1 VLNEEEVPVAD
12 IELTLDTAA
21 PEANPASAAAAPITD
36 LAAIEQQASKLTPEE
51 RKKIDD
57 FAAKINIH
65 DTTVIARYGES
76 AQAKSSQFS
85 ESALQG
91 VKGKDLDAVG
101 DMITGLVV
109 QIKGFK
115 PEDEKKGL
123 ARLLQKGKNHLE
135 ELRAQYTDV
144 SKNIDKIS
152 DTLKGHRMTLLA
164 DVGVLDKLFENNLQY
179 FKELTMYILAGKQ
192 RLAEVESGE
201 LRELQRVAAES
212 GLQEDAQRASDLA
225 EQCNRFEKRIYDLE
239 LTRTICI
246 QMAPQIRM
254 VQNTNV
260 IMADKIQTSIANTIP
275 LWKNQILLALGL
287 EHSKRAIQAQRQVS
301 DITNQLLRENADKL
315 KMNTVEAARE
325 FERGIV
331 DIETLV
337 HTNES
342 IITTLDEVLSIQR
355 EGKQRRREAEQQL
368 VDIEN
373 QLKTR
378 LLARRDT

>member
-1 VLNEEEVPVAD
+1 
-12 IELTLDTAA
+12 
-21 PEANPASAAAAPITD
+21 
-36 LAAIEQQASKLTPEE
+36 
-51 RKKIDD
+51 
-57 FAAKINIH
+57 
-65 DTTVIARYGES
+65 
-76 AQAKSSQFS
+76 
-85 ESALQG
+85 
-91 VKGKDLDAVG
+91 
-101 DMITGLVV
+101 
-109 QIKGFK
+109 
-115 PEDEKKGL
+115 
-123 ARLLQKGKNHLE
+123 
-135 ELRAQYTDV
+135 
-144 SKNIDKIS
+144 
-152 DTLKGHRMTLLA
+152 MTLLA
-164 DVGVLDKLFENNLQY
+164 DVTVLDKLFESNLQY

-192 RLAEVESGE
+192 KLAEVENGE

-212 GLQEDAQRASDLA
+212 GLQEDAQRVNDLS

-315 KMNTVEAARE
+315 KMNTIEAARE
-325 FERGIV
+325 SERGVV

-342 IITTLDEVLSIQR
+342 IITTLDEVLAIQQ

-378 LLARRDT
+378 LLAARTPQ